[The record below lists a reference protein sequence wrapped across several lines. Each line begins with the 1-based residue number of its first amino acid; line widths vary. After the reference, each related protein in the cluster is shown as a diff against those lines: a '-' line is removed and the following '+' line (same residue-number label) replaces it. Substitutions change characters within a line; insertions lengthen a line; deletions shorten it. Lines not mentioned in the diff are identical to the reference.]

1 MCDNN
6 DDVSGIMSIL
16 QEPIIILYLFLIFIT
31 MVTVYAGM
39 RNAEDDRQRRIEHD
53 IAMDEKRIKEYE
65 ENHNAPERDI
75 FRKRSE
81 NFVDKVDENSLD
93 IVIEVSAQHLKK
105 AHTGITNYLSNVG
118 GKLDDTTENPLRN
131 DGMCMY
137 FLKVPQGAKFAE
149 NLEEE
154 LDKYLHYDDVM
165 ETDNNGEIKSE

>member
-81 NFVDKVDENSLD
+81 NFVDKVDENALD
-93 IVIEVSAQHLKK
+93 IVVEVPVQQLKK
-105 AHTGITNYLSNVG
+105 AHVGITNYLSNVG
-118 GKLDDTTENPLRN
+118 GKIDKTEDTTKFSNGTKL
-131 DGMCMY
+131 Y
-137 FLKVPQGAKFAE
+137 YLKVPQGAKFAE

-154 LDKYLHYDDVM
+154 LDKYLHYDDMM
-165 ETDNNGEIKSE
+165 ETANNGEIKSE

>member
-93 IVIEVSAQHLKK
+93 IIIKVFTDDIQK

-118 GKLDDTTENPLRN
+118 GKLDKTTENPLC
-131 DGMCMY
+131 DGDMCIY
-137 FLKVPQGAKFAE
+137 FLKVPQGAKFVD
-149 NLEEE
+149 NLQEE
-154 LDKYLHYDDVM
+154 LVKYLKYDDS
-165 ETDNNGEIKSE
+165 TLN